1 MEIIKSYRKI
11 ILFVI
16 ILVFVLPLLSKISF
30 FYTVNYGKAAIVSRF
45 GKIERVALPGP
56 HFKLPVVENV
66 DFFSTQKIIYET
78 SEHDDVSKADY
89 KDTPVDTSTEDGQ
102 QVSIRYTVRFQLDQS
117 KLDWVA
123 LNLGQEAQIVERVV
137 KTNSRSVVRNLARR
151 FRAQDLYTGNVFDF
165 QKDVQASLS
174 ASFVNNGLILDE
186 FLVRQITFSEE
197 YVNAVEQKQIENEK
211 VKTEEYK
218 ANQETFIKQQKITR
232 SEGEGAAQ
240 EILKRSIDPLVLQK
254 MAIEKWDGKLPTYF
268 GSSSPL
274 PFVNIK

>member
-1 MEIIKSYRKI
+1 MDKIKYLQKFGLL
-11 ILFVI
+11 ILV
-16 ILVFVLPLLSKISF
+16 LVFVLPLLSKISF
-30 FYTVNYGKAAIVSRF
+30 FYTVNYGQAAVLSRF
-45 GKIERVALPGP
+45 GKIERVSLPGL

-102 QVSIRYTVRFQLDQS
+102 QVSIRYTVRFQLDQN

-123 LNLGQEAQIVERVV
+123 LNLGQEGQIVERIV
-137 KTNSRSVVRNLARR
+137 KTESRSVVRNLARKY
-151 FRAQDLYTGNVFDF
+151 RAQDLYTGNVFDF

-174 ASFVNNGLILDE
+174 ASFVNNGLKLDE

-197 YVNAVEQKQIENEK
+197 YVKAVEQKQIENEK

-218 ANQETFIKQQKITR
+218 AEQEKFIKQQKITR

-240 EILKRSIDPLVLQK
+240 EILRRTIDPLVLQK